1 MKCSTLNQ
9 LCQEDNI
16 LQVALYHSSS
26 IPGAKR
32 RVNQS
37 NMQISGLLHGEGWWN
52 GWQEVNQLCPIKSPS
67 EAVNSKG
74 NGVEYTN

>member
-1 MKCSTLNQ
+1 MKCPTLNQ

-16 LQVALYHSSS
+16 LWVALYHSNS

-32 RVNQS
+32 RVKNT
-37 NMQISGLLHGEGWWN
+37 QISGLLHGEGWWN
-52 GWQEVNQLCPIKSPS
+52 GWQEVNQPCPVKSPS

-74 NGVEYTN
+74 NAVENTN